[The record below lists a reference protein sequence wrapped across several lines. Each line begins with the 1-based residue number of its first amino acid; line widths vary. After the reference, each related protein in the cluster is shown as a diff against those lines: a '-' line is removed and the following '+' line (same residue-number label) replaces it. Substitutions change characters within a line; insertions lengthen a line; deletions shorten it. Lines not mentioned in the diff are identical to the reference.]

1 MGFNTALIGLAMAKL
16 GKSSAAAR
24 ISHDAP
30 ASLSTN
36 TTAPVARISHDAAAR
51 ASGDA
56 NARISHDAAAM
67 DGVVVPLSRD
77 GAAPDPDDANARIS
91 HDVAVTATAD
101 AAARISHDDAA
112 IKPEEVTARISHD
125 AAVTASDTAPVTIP
139 DAAAASAGA
148 QAAPTVSPL
157 RRFVAWAKSS
167 ASQIIRNPSVRRWLV
182 LAKTLGITGVLVG
195 GIQQVTATHAPQWA
209 DPAAEYLYLRHDM
222 AAFTREPNDQAP
234 GQGKI
239 NATTKFKYEFRI
251 SNLDSAGVVRGRFH
265 GFSED
270 GKSDPRWWYLTG
282 RSDGKRAMLTYRNEK
297 GDVLGE
303 LNLLRSKDG
312 SVWAGHLVGID
323 RSISDTD
330 LVQSPIIVVQSDY
343 DLNRLKADDFLN
355 ESPVLVKGYTH

>member
-24 ISHDAP
+24 ISQDAP

-36 TTAPVARISHDAAAR
+36 TTAPVARISHDAAAL
-51 ASGDA
+51 APGDA
-56 NARISHDAAAM
+56 TARISHDAAAM

-77 GAAPDPDDANARIS
+77 GAAPNPDDANARIS

-101 AAARISHDDAA
+101 ATARISHDAAA
-112 IKPEEVTARISHD
+112 IKPDEVTARISHD
-125 AAVTASDTAPVTIP
+125 AAVTASDAAPVDVP
-139 DAAAASAGA
+139 SVVAA
-148 QAAPTVSPL
+148 QEAPTVSPL
-157 RRFVAWAKSS
+157 RQLLGLVKSS

-222 AAFTREPNDQAP
+222 AAFTREPADQAP

-251 SNLDSAGVVRGRFH
+251 SNLESAGVVRGRFH

-270 GKSDPRWWYLTG
+270 GKPDPRWWYLTG

-312 SVWAGHLVGID
+312 SVWAGHLVGVD

-330 LVQSPIIVVQSDY
+330 LVQSPIIVAQSDY
-343 DLNRLKADDFLN
+343 DLNRLKSDDFLN